1 MQVELSFPLAPAK
14 GDPFGWRFA
23 TQVEPPEYS
32 ADHQGQVEVGRSDDA
47 LIASLREDDGHQS
60 WTNEWII
67 LDRVTI

>member
-1 MQVELSFPLAPAK
+1 MQVELFVPTRAGERRPVRVEIR
-14 GDPFGWRFA
+14 DPGRI
-23 TQVEPPEYS
+23 PEYS

-60 WTNEWII
+60 WTNKWII